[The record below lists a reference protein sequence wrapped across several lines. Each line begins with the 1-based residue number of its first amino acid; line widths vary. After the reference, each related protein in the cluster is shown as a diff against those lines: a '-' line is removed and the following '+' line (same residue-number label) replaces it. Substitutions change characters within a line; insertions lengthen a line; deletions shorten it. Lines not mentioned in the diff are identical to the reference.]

1 MGGRRGGV
9 RALCVQMRHLGVAL
23 NEGGAHVGLVGVVFI
38 QVTAQRAEV
47 SPTVF
52 AGLARGVD
60 RSPPFW
66 DASRGSSCDGGTQR
80 GRRFEL
86 GLGGSR
92 G

>member
-1 MGGRRGGV
+1 MEGHRGCG

-23 NEGGAHVGLVGVVFI
+23 NEGGAHVGLMGVVFI

-52 AGLARGVD
+52 TGLARGLD
-60 RSPPFW
+60 RSSAFW
-66 DASRGSSCDGGTQR
+66 DISGDISCDAGTQR

-86 GLGGSR
+86 RLGGSR